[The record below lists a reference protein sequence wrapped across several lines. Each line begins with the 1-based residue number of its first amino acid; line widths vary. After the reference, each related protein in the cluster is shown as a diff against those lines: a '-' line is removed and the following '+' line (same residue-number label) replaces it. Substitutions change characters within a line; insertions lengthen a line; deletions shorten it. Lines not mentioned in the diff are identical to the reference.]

1 MDVNVLPK
9 GHIMGW
15 APSPLTIPS
24 RNANKKA
31 KRRKKKREQGKVPD
45 NWEEDDK
52 EEDDHE
58 SGPQDQGSTT
68 PLANSS
74 TTTITT
80 TDLPAE
86 DKDQSA
92 SPADVEDDLSSNLDK
107 LNVK

>member
-1 MDVNVLPK
+1 MDVNTLPK
-9 GHIMGW
+9 GHIIGW
-15 APSPLTIPS
+15 APPASTPASKPS
-24 RNANKKA
+24 KNAKKKA
-31 KRRKKKREQGKVPD
+31 KRREKQRELGKVPD
-45 NWEEDDK
+45 NWEEDD
-52 EEDDHE
+52 DDE

-74 TTTITT
+74 TTITT

-86 DKDQSA
+86 DKDQPV